1 MFNVI
6 NSSKINNL
14 KTIQE
19 FSIMPENIQG
29 QQDFFQE
36 SRTQGVLVAN

>member
-1 MFNVI
+1 LNVQCNQQFKHQQFENYSRIFN
-6 NSSKINNL
+6 NA
-14 KTIQE
+14 
-19 FSIMPENIQG
+19 G